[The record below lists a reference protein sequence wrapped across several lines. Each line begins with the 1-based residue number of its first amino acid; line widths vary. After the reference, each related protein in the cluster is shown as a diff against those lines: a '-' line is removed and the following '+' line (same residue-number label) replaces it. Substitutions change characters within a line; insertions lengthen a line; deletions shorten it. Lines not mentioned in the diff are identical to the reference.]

1 MPNPSPN
8 DVVSLP
14 RPGQIAKIRQRT
26 YLSESITKPKRA
38 PDSTLV
44 ELSCVDDDNQGAQLA
59 VLWEKELDPEVLTA
73 ETWEQ
78 VGSKG
83 FDPADLFAAYL
94 NTDCS
99 QRRNKLIPK
108 ASEMVG
114 FLHPHSHQAIAI
126 NGAKRNSAQPPGV
139 GKPLRRIRPAG
150 DS

>member
-1 MPNPSPN
+1 MPKPSPHEAA
-8 DVVSLP
+8 SLP
-14 RPGQIAKIRQRT
+14 QPGQIAKIRQRT
-26 YLSESITKPKRA
+26 YLVESITKPKRA

-44 ELSCVDDDNQGAQLA
+44 ELSCVDDDNQGAPLA

-78 VGSKG
+78 IGSKG

-99 QRRNKLIPK
+99 QQRIKLILK
-108 ASEMVG
+108 ASKMA
-114 FLHPHSHQAIAI
+114 FFPQPQSHQTIAI

-139 GKPLRRIRPAG
+139 GRPFRRIRPAG